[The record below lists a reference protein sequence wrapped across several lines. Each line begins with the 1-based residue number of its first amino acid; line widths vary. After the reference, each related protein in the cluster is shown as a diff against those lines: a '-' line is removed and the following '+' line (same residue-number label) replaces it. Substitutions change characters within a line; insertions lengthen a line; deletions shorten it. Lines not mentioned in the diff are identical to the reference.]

1 MLIFA
6 ESKEERTMTTD
17 ETDFNIGD
25 FGNLDIPDLDLGN
38 FDFMP
43 GGSSDELEPCQS
55 KEERTMTT
63 DETDFN
69 IGDFG
74 NLDIPDLDLGNFDFM
89 PGGSSD
95 ELEPCRY
102 TKPRLTPVRS
112 DQVLYKNAVDLAR
125 DLKLDFGQRID
136 CIVNGSF
143 IFGDF
148 IEAFVTTH
156 NVKCK
161 KMTISTLSFSQENID
176 SLKNLLDGNFV
187 DELNIGDFIE
197 AFVTTHNV
205 KCKKMTISTLSFSQ
219 ENIDSL
225 KNLLDG
231 NFVDELNIV
240 TSVYFYNYEIRSLI
254 PYAYRQLDRD
264 NKFQLAVAGIHT
276 KTTQF
281 ETLGGRK
288 IVMHGSSNLRSSGS
302 LEQFCIEENP
312 QLYDFY
318 DEKFGVILEK
328 YATIKKAINHNKLW
342 NEITK
347 KKFND

>member
-1 MLIFA
+1 MQK
-6 ESKEERTMTTD
+6 SKEERTMTTD

-25 FGNLDIPDLDLGN
+25 FGNLDIPDV
-38 FDFMP
+38 
-43 GGSSDELEPCQS
+43 
-55 KEERTMTT
+55 
-63 DETDFN
+63 
-69 IGDFG
+69 
-74 NLDIPDLDLGNFDFM
+74 DLGNFDFM

-187 DELNIGDFIE
+187 DELNII
-197 AFVTTHNV
+197 
-205 KCKKMTISTLSFSQ
+205 
-219 ENIDSL
+219 
-225 KNLLDG
+225 
-231 NFVDELNIV
+231 

-254 PYAYRQLDRD
+254 PYAYRQLDKD

-281 ETLGGRK
+281 EALGGRK

-318 DEKFGVILEK
+318 DEKFGAILEK
-328 YATIKKAINHNKLW
+328 YATIKKAINHRKLW